1 MLISSKKAFIDTPR
15 IVFNQTFG
23 HPVAQPDYDIKLA
36 IMRCIWGMV
45 GKQVH
50 SMVKKKKK
58 SKNQQRV
65 KESGI
70 NISLFG

>member
-1 MLISSKKAFIDTPR
+1 MHLRHGGKTSSFS
-15 IVFNQTFG
+15 G
-23 HPVAQPDYDIKLA
+23 E
-36 IMRCIWGMV
+36 
-45 GKQVH
+45 
-50 SMVKKKKK
+50 KKKK